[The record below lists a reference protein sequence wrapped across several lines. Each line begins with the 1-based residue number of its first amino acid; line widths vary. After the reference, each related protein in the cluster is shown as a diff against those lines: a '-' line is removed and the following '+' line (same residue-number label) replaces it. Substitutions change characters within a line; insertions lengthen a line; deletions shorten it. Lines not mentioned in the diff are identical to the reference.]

1 MLSNEKQQNAIK
13 QRQVCSIKTCL
24 SKIIIEI
31 KLFMYLVIPIN
42 SKDLC
47 LTRYCINAGQY
58 TTVNE
63 MNMIILYS

>member
-1 MLSNEKQQNAIK
+1 MLSNETQSNAIK

-24 SKIIIEI
+24 AKTIEI
-31 KLFMYLVIPIN
+31 ELSIYIVISIN

-47 LTRYCINAGQY
+47 LTRYCIKTGQY

-63 MNMIILYS
+63 VNMIILCS